1 VNTSVE
7 IDLLSVFIFLG
18 VFLGLL
24 LSFFFIFKASP
35 NASANKY
42 QGLLL
47 LTISLCI
54 LEQFLNIT
62 GYIVRMLPITN
73 TTEPLNLVIG
83 PFLYLFVRKSLET
96 SDIKGKWIH
105 FIMFIFYAVYICFDL
120 VQTNEFKYNSYVNS
134 YHPDWPLIDA
144 KQIINNDPLNI
155 KKYLNLVTALQLYF
169 YVALSFSVLW
179 RKSVQEGKSI
189 FRPDDELL
197 RSLRNM
203 VFHIGVIVTIFAVV
217 KLNFQGDVGDY
228 FIGMYVSVFTIL
240 TTLRVMNDSTYFDRS
255 RAFMDLTMEKYRKSS
270 LNEQLKQR
278 ILGSIRA
285 EFEKKDYFAENLASL
300 SDLAKRVGESP
311 HHVSQVI
318 NEKLGK
324 NFFELL
330 ASYRVEKAKKILED
344 DKSGRLTVEE
354 VSEMVGY
361 NSKTAFNNSFKKITG
376 KTPSEFRKSAINRS

>member
-1 VNTSVE
+1 MNTTVE

-24 LSFFFIFKASP
+24 LSFFFIFKPSQ
-35 NASANKY
+35 NASANRY

-47 LTISLCI
+47 LSLSLCI

-62 GYIVRMLPITN
+62 GYIVRMLWVTN
-73 TTEPLNLVIG
+73 STEPLNLVIG
-83 PFLYLFVRKSLET
+83 PLLYLFVRKSLDT
-96 SDIKGKWIH
+96 SGIKKQWIH
-105 FIMFIFYAVYICFDL
+105 FILFILYAGYICFDL
-120 VQTNEFKYNSYVNS
+120 VQPTEFKYNSYVNS
-134 YHPDWPLIDA
+134 YHPDWPLLEAQQVIS
-144 KQIINNDPLNI
+144 NDPLNI
-155 KKYLNLVTALQLYF
+155 KQYLNLVTAVQIFF
-169 YVALSFSVLW
+169 YVILSFAVLW
-179 RKSVQEGKSI
+179 KKSSQQGKTV
-189 FRPDDELL
+189 FRTDDELI

-203 VFHIGVIVTIFAVV
+203 VLHISVIMTIFIIV
-217 KLNFQGDVGDY
+217 KVNFQGDLGDY
-228 FIGMYVSVFTIL
+228 FIGLYVSVFTIL

-255 RAFMDLTMEKYRKSS
+255 RSFMDLSMEKYRKSS
-270 LNEQLKQR
+270 LNEPLKQQ
-278 ILGSIRA
+278 ILRNIRE

-300 SDLAKRVGESP
+300 SDLAKRIGESP

-344 DKSGRLTVEE
+344 DISGRLTVEE

-361 NSKTAFNNSFKKITG
+361 NSKTAFNNVFKKITG
-376 KTPSEFRKSAINRS
+376 KTPSEFRKSATSR

>member
-1 VNTSVE
+1 MNTTVE

-24 LSFFFIFKASP
+24 LSFFFIFKRSS
-35 NASANKY
+35 NAIANKY

-73 TTEPLNLVIG
+73 VTEPLNLVIG
-83 PFLYLFVRKSLET
+83 PLLYLFVRISLEP
-96 SDIKGKWIH
+96 SGMKRKWIH
-105 FIMFIFYAVYICFDL
+105 FVPFIFYSIYICFDL

-134 YHPDWPLIDA
+134 IHPDWPLLDA
-144 KQIINNDPLNI
+144 QPIINNDPLNI
-155 KKYLNLVTALQLYF
+155 KKHLNLVTASQILLY
-169 YVALSFSVLW
+169 VVLSFTVLW
-179 RKSVQEGKSI
+179 RKSSGEGKSI
-189 FRPDDELL
+189 FRTDDELL

-203 VFHIGVIVTIFAVV
+203 VFHITVIMTIFIVV

-228 FIGMYVSVFTIL
+228 FIGLYVSVFTIL

-255 RAFMDLTMEKYRKSS
+255 RSFMDLTMEKYRKSS
-270 LNEQLKQR
+270 LNEHLKQQ
-278 ILGSIRA
+278 ILNSIRE
-285 EFEKKDYFAENLASL
+285 EFEKKEYFTEGLASL
-300 SDLAKRVGESP
+300 SDLARRIGESP

-318 NEKLGK
+318 NEKLEK

-330 ASYRVEKAKKILED
+330 ASYRVEKAKKILEG
-344 DKSGRLTVEE
+344 DKTGRLTVEE

-376 KTPSEFRKSAINRS
+376 KTPSEFRKSAISR